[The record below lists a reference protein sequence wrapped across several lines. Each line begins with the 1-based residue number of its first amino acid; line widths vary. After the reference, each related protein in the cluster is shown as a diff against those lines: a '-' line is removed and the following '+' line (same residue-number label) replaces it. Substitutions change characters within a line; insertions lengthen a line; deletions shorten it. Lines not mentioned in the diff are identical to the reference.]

1 MQNFFTR
8 EDVLAYQQKGI
19 KTIRVDQMPIL
30 TDLAREALRTFGMEI
45 VTGAAAP
52 APRGPEKAAERSGP
66 ATGHPVGGSYGSSA
80 FTPDTGGE
88 VVGQKLTAP
97 NLNKPAFRDLICSD
111 KKLVGTFIGTPHPVI
126 TEFVGHF
133 GFDFVCIDAEHNA
146 IHLETVQKMLQ
157 SLKAT
162 PTYGMVRIPT
172 LSYANVAGALDAG
185 ADALLI
191 PQIRTMDDIRR
202 LKEYSQY
209 PPIGRRGSGPSRLWD
224 YGDSIT
230 QLAAGRD
237 MNRTTNVVVQLETV
251 QAVEH
256 IDEIVQSDFI
266 DMFFI
271 GPGDLSMDMGIFAQF
286 TNPKLTDTIM
296 LLREKTAKAGKRLG
310 IFAGSFEAA
319 KNWYAKGFDM
329 CIVNSELALLSSAV
343 VGELD
348 KLRGAL
354 EEMK

>member
-162 PTYGMVRIPT
+162 PTYGI
-172 LSYANVAGALDAG
+172 
-185 ADALLI
+185 
-191 PQIRTMDDIRR
+191 
-202 LKEYSQY
+202 
-209 PPIGRRGSGPSRLWD
+209 
-224 YGDSIT
+224 
-230 QLAAGRD
+230 
-237 MNRTTNVVVQLETV
+237 
-251 QAVEH
+251 
-256 IDEIVQSDFI
+256 
-266 DMFFI
+266 
-271 GPGDLSMDMGIFAQF
+271 
-286 TNPKLTDTIM
+286 
-296 LLREKTAKAGKRLG
+296 
-310 IFAGSFEAA
+310 
-319 KNWYAKGFDM
+319 
-329 CIVNSELALLSSAV
+329 
-343 VGELD
+343 
-348 KLRGAL
+348 
-354 EEMK
+354 

>member
-19 KTIRVDQMPIL
+19 KTIRVDKMPIL
-30 TDLAREALRTFGMEI
+30 TDLAREALQTFGMEI
-45 VTGAAAP
+45 VAGAAAP
-52 APRGPEKAAERSGP
+52 AASQSVRAAAPAASGS
-66 ATGHPVGGSYGSSA
+66 HPVGGGYGSSA
-80 FTPDTGGE
+80 FTAEAGSE
-88 VVGQKLTAP
+88 VIGQKLTAP
-97 NLNKPAFRDLICSD
+97 NLNKPAFRDLICSN

-172 LSYANVAGALDAG
+172 LSYENVAGALDAG

-230 QLAAGRD
+230 QLAAGQD
-237 MNRTTNVVVQLETV
+237 INRTTNIVVQLETV

-296 LLREKTAKAGKRLG
+296 MLREKTAKAGKRLG
-310 IFAGSFEAA
+310 IFAGNFEAA

-343 VGELD
+343 VGDLG
-348 KLRGAL
+348 KLRNAL
-354 EEMK
+354 EDMK